1 MIGIVTILI
10 ITLLSYLFCKLAYK
24 ISMNFLEINDF
35 RKYNSIRRKLFIY
48 KFRITSYVAEKTF
61 RYTENFFY
69 NGFIRIFLTSSLDV
83 NLNIF
88 LQLNSPYFS
97 GGDVILLISTYSA
110 ILILMIEILIIYKMY
125 TIMDQLNDFFM
136 LQNLKQYFT
145 IIQGVNIDN
154 DRNLNLIIL
163 IKKILFMFSLVML
176 YK

>member
-88 LQLNSPYFS
+88 L
-97 GGDVILLISTYSA
+97 
-110 ILILMIEILIIYKMY
+110 
-125 TIMDQLNDFFM
+125 
-136 LQNLKQYFT
+136 
-145 IIQGVNIDN
+145 
-154 DRNLNLIIL
+154 
-163 IKKILFMFSLVML
+163 
-176 YK
+176 